1 MEGDEEMGLF
11 RKKVI
16 EDEEEKTEL
25 DIYRLAEA
33 QVTSTYVTTIVKQIY
48 NDIKND
54 VNIKEED
61 KSMVFEGAVRVL
73 CELLKQ

>member
-11 RKKVI
+11 GRKKVI

-33 QVTSTYVTTIVKQIY
+33 QVTSTYVTTIVKRIY
-48 NDIKND
+48 ND

-61 KSMVFEGAVRVL
+61 KSMVFEGAIRVL